1 MSYTHLQVRSGFS
14 LMNSTITIDKL
25 VAKAK
30 ELNYTSLALTDE
42 AVLYGI
48 IPFYKACKP
57 VNIKPI
63 IGMIL
68 YVETLDSTTPEQ
80 LILLAKNN
88 TGYQSLIKL
97 STLIQTEKREAVER
111 EDLIPYM
118 DGSIGILPAKEEAL
132 KKRLET

>member
-48 IPFYKACKP
+48 IPFYKACKA

-63 IGMIL
+63 IGMNV
-68 YVETLDSTTPEQ
+68 YAEALDSTIPDQ

-88 TGYQSLIKL
+88 TGYHSLIKL
-97 STLIQTEKREAVER
+97 STLIQTEKRRAVGR
-111 EDLIPYM
+111 EDLISHM
-118 DGSIGILPAKEEAL
+118 DGIIGILPVKEEVI
-132 KKRLET
+132 KQK